1 MHHNYLPLKNKN
13 DQKYGVIGRIM
24 TLCYNIKRSSM
35 IKFVKYKRQR
45 IKQLHNMLSFAERGE
60 EMITYSD
67 VFIYA

>member
-1 MHHNYLPLKNKN
+1 
-13 DQKYGVIGRIM
+13 
-24 TLCYNIKRSSM
+24 M